1 MRENTIHMDVRY
13 LILTL
18 FLLASCMPS
27 PTVSKGSIQS
37 TETTGGATGGSTGG
51 AGSVSSTG
59 LSWNFLGELAP
70 SITINVSN
78 LNSAYLVGT
87 PIETYLAD
95 QSNFS
100 SRDYCLVATISV
112 GGVRHELRSRT
123 VPISYYDFK
132 AKRTVRILRVDFQDE
147 TNSASVCNLPAR
159 VRSSRGDT
167 YVTDSSTPPS
177 NRIFYAPGRI
187 CPLCSNMLLASS
199 VRLFKVEA
207 LSIDQVPAPNVNT
220 EPIGL
225 QVDPNFSTNAGG
237 GSCDNSN
244 CQARG
249 FDCCLE
255 NQCVRDQAAKPAA
268 QTTLSALYQT
278 AELERLQNPMAY
290 LNYPQLYYICPTN
303 IPTTGGGTTG
313 TSSGGYDEGFAQL
326 KKDYSCIEHLKS
338 QATTTP
344 FHLEVLSR
352 NYTATTDCLTSS
364 TEENETFHY
373 KNILKRLYTTCGCSQ
388 TELSEMVAKCPNY
401 DYTVVTKD
409 TAGAPI
415 RIDCFTPPAN
425 TPPVPAN
432 QTVSVP
438 SRSAPHRF
446 FDTSGTERAPSDSI
460 VQEGEAFDYL
470 DEGKILPIQS
480 DFSINSI
487 LGPMSV
493 ALNKAIP
500 AKAVTVELDQVYMI
514 STTSG
519 FYTPCPS
526 CGKDSWLN
534 AFTAFPSSAN
544 GTGVQAIGHTTE
556 RDAFGTNTTAGNYE
570 DTIFG
575 RACWV
580 PPTML
585 PFSHSARTSVR
596 DQRIN
601 RLEAQAALFVNGY
614 QRDWFGFNKG
624 ALIGSFDGV
633 RWFAIG
639 KGRIVKSTSKRLFL
653 ALNAPFADLANPTTH
668 VVQVALYDGV
678 NLAAQVDYDPQY
690 HQQHPYQNEAGNC
703 QSYHLCSTDTECV
716 TRLGWEYM
724 CADVKDLKTNWPS
737 FDANGNEVAGTSTSL
752 TIDQILQQKKFPSTS
767 TKRCVYRGAGA
778 VCHRNSAGLRADLN
792 KTKLLTCAPNFYCSP
807 VSGGIHNSKVARYGA
822 TLEEIP
828 IARNHFFGKDAN
840 VLGRPLDYF
849 GASILPIATRNTISE
864 NVTPF
869 EATLATQ
876 AGLCQPGKAL
886 PSPTSQTLLTDPFVQ
901 HSGPDSGRR
910 TDYINQ
916 IASCNSTLF
925 SVNRHTSCPV
935 LDADGNYEMFSAST
949 ILSGYASR
957 ATTQNACGLESLLPT
972 ASLAS
977 SADNLTSSSPF
988 RQIESRTLSSQVIV
1002 EPTLARDACFRR
1014 AGASCHTDLDCSPN
1028 KFHSAQ
1034 VDLFGNSFFG
1044 NAVERTYWSE
1054 YLVCGQADPK
1064 PALSETEAFKNFD
1077 MTKNTC
1083 CREIGMD
1090 LTTTTADMPLG
1101 TAGGSYDT
1109 STRDL
1114 RMSVHPGLS
1123 PNHARRYSR
1132 FATVSEIG
1140 SANRPTLSAFQDR
1153 SGSGLGTNSFGANVR
1168 TRKQWATLSEANG
1181 DTCCGGG
1188 WVRKFSDGSNDWSRR
1203 NRLVLDVTNFRC
1215 INSRTPL
1222 ITSPTDVSSQYS
1234 PLNVTVLAQNDYSH
1248 YCKDPTNTTN
1258 SCAQYSI
1265 IDSSLDVLP
1274 STGGSLSY
1282 GTITVNTVVP
1292 SFSSTSNQDY
1302 YFIPRSADAD
1312 SSVVI
1317 DLANTA
1323 ATSRRNIAIQI
1334 PSYVTYDLDSRIIAN
1349 TATISIYRTGE
1360 ATPVASR
1367 TTCALDSTPTPWVPA
1382 LPTTIHSTNAAVA
1395 CYYSYDFTNRIL
1407 RVGIT
1412 SGFASTYPT
1421 RKLGVEFETPTPG
1434 STGIT
1439 RAKPGSSYYYLKRL
1453 GALELSGVPQVT
1465 FEEVTC
1471 SDNINRLVPGIF
1483 SPSVQTRTQ
1492 FRTANFSWESSYNAR
1507 TSSGGTIG
1515 VTGYF
1520 TNMFGLQHEPI
1531 FSANDFKCCSPLGKV
1546 VTDATRCCSG
1556 YGLNFGTNGTRK
1568 TCSLPPATDLMVYFN
1583 RFISNE
1589 GVGTDKPGGGLVET
1603 DFDEQT
1609 GEPLTVASVNDKIR
1623 ALGIEYCAS
1632 GKVRQGGVFGRFE
1645 PEPVSSETNLTARLY
1660 NIVDSSRDIGQN
1672 SNAGTTT
1679 ETGYNAFMNGF
1690 RWNHHLYCDD

>member
-1 MRENTIHMDVRY
+1 MREHTIHMDVRY

-18 FLLASCMPS
+18 FFLASCMPS
-27 PTVSKGSIQS
+27 PTVSKGNLENSE
-37 TETTGGATGGSTGG
+37 TTGGTTGGATATGPT
-51 AGSVSSTG
+51 A
-59 LSWNFLGELAP
+59 LSWNFLGDLAP

-87 PIETYLAD
+87 PVETYLAD
-95 QSNFS
+95 ENNFA
-100 SRDYCLVATISV
+100 SRDYCLVATVSV

-147 TNSASVCNLPAR
+147 PNSSSLCNLPAR
-159 VRSSRGDT
+159 VRSSRGDS
-167 YVTDSSTPPS
+167 YVPDPGTPPA
-177 NRIFYAPGRI
+177 NRIYYAPAQI
-187 CPLCSNMLLASS
+187 CPLCSSMLLANS
-199 VRLFKVEA
+199 VRLFRVER
-207 LSIDQVPAPNVNT
+207 LSIDQVPGPNVNT
-220 EPIGL
+220 EGLGL
-225 QVDPNFSTNAGG
+225 QVDPNYSTNS
-237 GSCDNSN
+237 GSGTCDTTS
-244 CQARG
+244 CRARG

-268 QTTLSALYQT
+268 LTTLQSLYQT
-278 AELERLQNPMAY
+278 VELERLQNPLVY
-290 LNYPQLYYICPTN
+290 LNYPQLYYICPSN
-303 IPTTGGGTTG
+303 IPSTGGGTTG
-313 TSSGGYDEGFAQL
+313 TSSGGYAEGLAQL
-326 KKDYSCIEHLKS
+326 KKDYACVEHLKTQS
-338 QATTTP
+338 TTTP

-352 NYTATTDCLTSS
+352 SYTATTDCLTDASQES
-364 TEENETFHY
+364 ETFHY
-373 KNILKRLYTTCGCSQ
+373 KNVLKRLYTACGCNR
-388 TELSEMVAKCPNY
+388 TELSDMVTNCPNY
-401 DYTVVTKD
+401 DYTVVGRD

-415 RIDCFTPPAN
+415 QIECYTPSTN
-425 TPPVPAN
+425 TPSVPAN
-432 QTVSVP
+432 QNVSVP

-446 FDTSGTERAPSDSI
+446 FDSSGTEREPSDAI
-460 VQEGEAFDYL
+460 AQEGEAFDYL
-470 DEGKILPIQS
+470 DEGKILPVQS
-480 DFSINSI
+480 DFSINAI

-493 ALNKAIP
+493 ALNKAVP
-500 AKAVTVELDQVYMI
+500 AKSVAVELDQVYMI
-514 STTSG
+514 ATTSG
-519 FYTPCPS
+519 FYTPCPT

-534 AFTAFPSSAN
+534 AFTAFPSSAS
-544 GTGVQAIGHTTE
+544 GSGLQAIGHTTE

-585 PFSHSARTSVR
+585 PFSHAARTSVR
-596 DQRIN
+596 EQRMN
-601 RLEAQAALFVNGY
+601 RLETQAALFVNGY

-653 ALNAPFADLANPTTH
+653 ALNAPFADLANPAMH
-668 VVQVALYDGV
+668 VVQVAAYDGV
-678 NLAAQVDYDPQY
+678 SLAAQVDYDPQY

-703 QSYHLCSTDTECV
+703 QKYHLCETDTECV
-716 TRLGWEYM
+716 TRLGWEYA

-778 VCHRNSAGLRADLN
+778 VCHQNSGTLRADLN

-807 VSGGIHNSKVARYGA
+807 VSGGVHNSQVARYGA

-828 IARNHFFGKDAN
+828 ISRNHFFGKDAN
-840 VLGRPLDYF
+840 VLGRPLDYL
-849 GASILPIATRNTISE
+849 GTAVLPTSTRSTIRE
-864 NVTPF
+864 NLAPF

-886 PSPTSQTLLTDPFVQ
+886 PSATSQTVLSDPFVQ
-901 HSGPDSGRR
+901 HSAPDSGRR
-910 TDYINQ
+910 TDYISQ
-916 IASCNSTLF
+916 IGSCNSTLF
-925 SVNRHTSCPV
+925 SINRHTSCPV
-935 LDADGNYEMFSAST
+935 LDANGNYEMFSAASIAT
-949 ILSGYASR
+949 GYASR

-972 ASLAS
+972 AALTS

-988 RQIESRTLSSQVIV
+988 RQIESRTLNSQVIV

-1028 KFHSAQ
+1028 KLHAAQ

-1064 PALSETEAFKNFD
+1064 PSISDSEEFKNYD
-1077 MTKNTC
+1077 MSKNTC
-1083 CREIGMD
+1083 CREIGAD
-1090 LTTTTADMPLG
+1090 LTTTTADIPLG
-1101 TAGGSYDT
+1101 TAGGAYDT

-1114 RMSVHPGLS
+1114 RMSIHPGIS
-1123 PNHARRYSR
+1123 PNNSRRYTR

-1140 SANRPTLSAFQDR
+1140 SADRPTLSAFQDR
-1153 SGSGLGTNSFGANVR
+1153 SSGTLGTNSFGANVR
-1168 TRKQWATLSEANG
+1168 TPKQWATLSEANG

-1188 WVRKFSDGSNDWSRR
+1188 WVRKFSDGSNDWTRR

-1222 ITSPTDVSSQYS
+1222 ISSPTDVSAQYT
-1234 PLNVTVLAQNDYSH
+1234 PLNVTVLAQTDYSH

-1258 SCAQYSI
+1258 SCAQYTI
-1265 IDSSLDVLP
+1265 IDSALDVLP
-1274 STGGSLSY
+1274 SGPVSY
-1282 GTITVNTVVP
+1282 GSITVNTVTP
-1292 SFSSTSNQDY
+1292 SFSSTTNPDF
-1302 YFIPRSADAD
+1302 YFLPRSADAD
-1312 SSVVI
+1312 PSVSI
-1317 DLANTA
+1317 DLTNTGDTA
-1323 ATSRRNIAIQI
+1323 RRNITLLI
-1334 PSYVTYDLDSRIIAN
+1334 PSYVPYDFDSRILTN
-1349 TATISIYRTGE
+1349 TPSTISLFRNGDTTGI
-1360 ATPVASR
+1360 ACTQDA
-1367 TTCALDSTPTPWVPA
+1367 AWVPTLTTA
-1382 LPTTIHSTNAAVA
+1382 LHSTNAAVA
-1395 CYYSYDFTNRIL
+1395 CYYSYDTTNRIL

-1412 SGFASTYPT
+1412 SGLAGSASYST
-1421 RKLGVEFETPTPG
+1421 RKLGVVFSAPTPG
-1434 STGIT
+1434 SSGIT
-1439 RAKPGSSYYYLKRL
+1439 RFRPGTSLYYLKRL
-1453 GALELSGVPQVT
+1453 GALELTGVPQVT
-1465 FEEVTC
+1465 FEEMYC
-1471 SDNINRLVPGIF
+1471 SDNANRLVPGIF
-1483 SPSVQTRTQ
+1483 SPSVQTMGQ
-1492 FRTANFSWESSYNAR
+1492 FRGANFSWAATYNAR
-1507 TSSGGTIG
+1507 TSSGGTVG
-1515 VTGYF
+1515 VSGYF
-1520 TNMFGLQHEPI
+1520 TNVHGLQHEPI
-1531 FSANDFKCCSPLGKV
+1531 FSANDYKCCSPLGKV

-1556 YGLNFGTNGTRK
+1556 FGLNFGTNGTRK
-1568 TCSLPPATDLMVYFN
+1568 TCALPPATDLMVYFN

-1589 GVGTDKPGGGLVET
+1589 GVGSDKPGGGLVET
-1603 DFDEQT
+1603 DFDAQT
-1609 GEPLTVASVNDKIR
+1609 GEPLTIAAVNDKIR
-1623 ALGIEYCAS
+1623 ALGIAHCAS

-1660 NIVDSSRDIGQN
+1660 TIVDSSRDIGQN